1 MAAFAI
7 LVGIKGSKHESIII
21 DDPAL
26 VKIAFKDEVAKGGKC
41 KFDSIEI
48 VSTRTGRTNRWRNT
62 KPTVDAPEKSKS
74 K

>member
-7 LVGIKGSKHESIII
+7 LVGIKGNKHESIII

-41 KFDSIEI
+41 KYDSIEI

-62 KPTVDAPEKSKS
+62 KPVDESPPKTKSK
-74 K
+74 